1 MSDGPAALRIDPSEH
16 SVSFWIHVTPRARQ
30 VRVAGLHGDALRV
43 SVSAPPVEG
52 KANAACVVAISHA
65 LGVKRS
71 LVQIDPA
78 SKGRRK
84 RVRVEGAPDL
94 LSIRLHTLADAGGV
108 R

>member
-1 MSDGPAALRIDPSEH
+1 MSEGGTRLRLDRSQRA
-16 SVSFWIHVTPRARQ
+16 VSFWIHVTPRART

-52 KANAACVVAISHA
+52 KANAACVAAIARA
-65 LGVKRS
+65 LGEKPG
-71 LVQIDPA
+71 LVHIDPA

-84 RVRVEGAPDL
+84 RVRVEGEPE
-94 LSIRLHTLADAGGV
+94 RLCARLRALADAGRV